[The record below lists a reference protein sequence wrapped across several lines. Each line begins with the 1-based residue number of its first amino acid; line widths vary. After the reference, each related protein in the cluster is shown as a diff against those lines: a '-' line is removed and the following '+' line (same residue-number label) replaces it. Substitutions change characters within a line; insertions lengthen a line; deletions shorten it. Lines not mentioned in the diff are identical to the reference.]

1 MPGGR
6 HGRPRIDDDDLRA
19 LFEQGLSDDRIAER
33 FDTPGVD
40 AHYVFKR
47 RMALRLLR
55 RPGAPRG
62 HRKANRHGT
71 HGIAGKGFSV
81 PAFDNPAFVERRTLY
96 PSTVRD
102 PGELTNLLVSGENS
116 KKIGARITKGPLRGF
131 PIYTLTLE
139 ERATCPTSCL
149 HWRSC
154 VVPGTRV
161 LTADLDWVPIETLTV
176 GQKIVGFDEYPEANG
191 RRKSRASIVEAIG
204 SAHRQCFEV
213 VTDSG
218 TVIASDDHLWVAK
231 QGRAGYD
238 WFRTDAL
245 RPGDQIQF
253 LSKPWERATSYDAG
267 RLRGFVEGEGYV
279 STWSNNGFTKTRL
292 GWSQLPGRLLD
303 EINAIARD
311 LGFSVSE
318 RRVTSGINSSDVALV
333 ELDGGWRETL
343 RFLGMIRP
351 SRLFDRIPEVID
363 GRVLDGRGSAAARVL
378 SVRPVGSREV
388 VTIATSTKTLFT
400 EGFASHNCYGN
411 NMHLAKRARHGADFE
426 TRLAAELAVLQSRHP
441 GGFAVR
447 LHVLGDFYSVEY
459 VRLWASFL
467 DRFRSLFVF
476 GFTARWRRE
485 DPIAVEL
492 LRLVI
497 ARRERFAIRF
507 SNAPVDEDSTVSIEH
522 PVQKP
527 ADAIICPAQLGKTE
541 SCGTCGLCWHSRRRI
556 AFLQH

>member
-1 MPGGR
+1 MP
-6 HGRPRIDDDDLRA
+6 PRIPDDVVKDRFA
-19 LFEQGLSDDRIAER
+19 RGLSDAEIAEGY
-33 FDTPGVD
+33 PGTD
-40 AHYVFKR
+40 SDYAFRR
-47 RMALRLLR
+47 RMRLRLLR
-55 RPGAPRG
+55 APGRKVGEAAGAP
-62 HRKANRHGT
+62 KPSRHAAHSVKGRPFT
-71 HGIAGKGFSV
+71 MPAVDNAAFSEARTIFPTTVVDVAGLNNV
-81 PAFDNPAFVERRTLY
+81 
-96 PSTVRD
+96 
-102 PGELTNLLVSGENS
+102 LVSGVNS
-116 KKIGARITKGPLRGF
+116 KKIGGMITKGPAKGF

-139 ERATCPTSCL
+139 ERATCPTSCR

-161 LTADLDWVPIETLTV
+161 LTADLDWVPIETLSV
-176 GQKIVGFDEYPEANG
+176 GQKIVGFDEYHEANG
-191 RRKSRASIVEAIG
+191 RRKSRASTVEAIG
-204 SAHRQCFEV
+204 RAQRPCFEV

-231 QGRAGYD
+231 QDRSGYD

-363 GRVLDGRGSAAARVL
+363 GRVLDGRGSTAARVL
-378 SVRPVGSREV
+378 SVRPVGLREV

-411 NMHLAKRARHGADFE
+411 NMHLAKRIQHGPAFEARLE
-426 TRLAAELAVLQSRHP
+426 AELAILQSRHP

-459 VRLWASFL
+459 VELWRTFL
-467 DRFRSLFVF
+467 LRYRSLFVF
-476 GFTARWRRE
+476 GFTARWERS
-485 DPIAVEL
+485 DPIAVAL
-492 LRLVI
+492 LLLVTTQ
-497 ARRERFAIRF
+497 RERFAIRF
-507 SNAPVDEDSTVSIEH
+507 SNAPVDEDATVSIEH
-522 PVQKP
+522 PIQKP
-527 ADAIICPAQLGKTE
+527 ADAIICPAQTGKTE

>member
-116 KKIGARITKGPLRGF
+116 KKIGAAISKGPLRGF

-139 ERATCPTSCL
+139 ERATCPTSCH

-154 VVPGTRV
+154 
-161 LTADLDWVPIETLTV
+161 
-176 GQKIVGFDEYPEANG
+176 F
-191 RRKSRASIVEAIG
+191 
-204 SAHRQCFEV
+204 
-213 VTDSG
+213 
-218 TVIASDDHLWVAK
+218 
-231 QGRAGYD
+231 
-238 WFRTDAL
+238 
-245 RPGDQIQF
+245 
-253 LSKPWERATSYDAG
+253 
-267 RLRGFVEGEGYV
+267 
-279 STWSNNGFTKTRL
+279 
-292 GWSQLPGRLLD
+292 
-303 EINAIARD
+303 
-311 LGFSVSE
+311 
-318 RRVTSGINSSDVALV
+318 
-333 ELDGGWRETL
+333 
-343 RFLGMIRP
+343 
-351 SRLFDRIPEVID
+351 
-363 GRVLDGRGSAAARVL
+363 
-378 SVRPVGSREV
+378 
-388 VTIATSTKTLFT
+388 
-400 EGFASHNCYGN
+400 GN
-411 NMHLAKRARHGADFE
+411 NMHLAKRVRHGPEFE
-426 TRLAAELAVLQSRHP
+426 SRLEAELAVLQSRFP

-459 VRLWASFL
+459 VRLWAAFL

-492 LRLVI
+492 LRLVVT
-497 ARRERFAIRF
+497 RRERFAVRF

-522 PVQKP
+522 PIQKP
-527 ADAIICPAQLGKTE
+527 ADAIICPAQVGKTE
-541 SCGTCGLCWHSRRRI
+541 SCATCGFCWHSRRRI